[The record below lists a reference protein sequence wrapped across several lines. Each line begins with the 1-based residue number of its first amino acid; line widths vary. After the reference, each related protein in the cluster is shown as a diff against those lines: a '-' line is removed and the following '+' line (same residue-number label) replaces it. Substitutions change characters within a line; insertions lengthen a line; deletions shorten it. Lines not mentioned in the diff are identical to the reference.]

1 MNKRYLWV
9 ASALL
14 VLAGCAKSFEPAVEP
29 EPATN
34 TKAKDPWVLQDLSSQ
49 MKQGPA
55 EKHVLQA
62 DFAGTRSTVAMN
74 EAGTSASSVWSAG
87 DSFDMYALDAST
99 QDLYYSTF
107 TTVNGGADAHFT
119 TDSGIPESL
128 PKPYDVLYPGIEKYG
143 FAGEELVY
151 GLTLPTEQPAVPG
164 GIADG
169 LALSYTTAENLTD
182 AVHFKSLVSIVR
194 FKMRGSLVSKVKKV
208 SIKGTS
214 PLAGDAIGWPDG
226 EGSLEV
232 MQDIGFSGD
241 IHSRTV
247 TLAGDFVAGQDYFI
261 VLFPG
266 TQSSF
271 QMIFSDGEGHS
282 TSKKASEFTFPCGG
296 ILDFGTVDIG
306 DEFTDETGDTTPI
319 LYNQASADVPKP
331 VTIAVIPEGF
341 MASELDTYEMLAK
354 SAMDALMAT
363 EPFNH
368 YREYFNI
375 WILKAASNESGA
387 SITDGNGNVTTRRD
401 TYFGAGWGA
410 GDNDYGDMSADE
422 DVIFDFVSENCPDV
436 KQNIHPINEVPIL
449 MIINDSR
456 YGGICQSWSDGT
468 GYCMAP
474 VSYDGGTLMWGYPET
489 EAVSAT
495 ASASYSNM
503 RQVTDEELEELGINI
518 GDWRNTVVHEFGGH
532 CFSRL
537 GDEYWY
543 ESWSRKVNSIS
554 EHRWPVPYSLNISA
568 SATDPGWKADLLDD
582 DLNALSSLTEKDS
595 RYGRIGV
602 FQGAAVSMFNRWRSE
617 RVSCMIDNRFYFSTW
632 QRMIIVKRIMTLCG
646 GTFDTESFWAKDD
659 PTDPVR
665 DRTSGST
672 YGRKNMSLIRTVPT
686 LPPPVLH
693 ENSVEIGGAE

>member
-602 FQGAAVSMFNRWRSE
+602 FQGADVSMFNRWRSE
-617 RVSCMIDNRFYFSTW
+617 RISCMIDNRFYFSTW

-693 ENSVEIGGAE
+693 ENSVEIGRVE

>member
-306 DEFTDETGDTTPI
+306 DEFTDEAGDTTPI
-319 LYNQASADVPKP
+319 LYNQATADVPKP

-341 MASELDTYEMLAK
+341 TADELGTYEMLAK

-449 MIINDSR
+449 MIINDSPTAWR
-456 YGGICQSWSDGT
+456 RSP
-468 GYCMAP
+468 M
-474 VSYDGGTLMWGYPET
+474 T
-489 EAVSAT
+489 E
-495 ASASYSNM
+495 
-503 RQVTDEELEELGINI
+503 
-518 GDWRNTVVHEFGGH
+518 
-532 CFSRL
+532 
-537 GDEYWY
+537 
-543 ESWSRKVNSIS
+543 
-554 EHRWPVPYSLNISA
+554 
-568 SATDPGWKADLLDD
+568 
-582 DLNALSSLTEKDS
+582 
-595 RYGRIGV
+595 GR
-602 FQGAAVSMFNRWRSE
+602 
-617 RVSCMIDNRFYFSTW
+617 
-632 QRMIIVKRIMTLCG
+632 
-646 GTFDTESFWAKDD
+646 
-659 PTDPVR
+659 
-665 DRTSGST
+665 
-672 YGRKNMSLIRTVPT
+672 
-686 LPPPVLH
+686 
-693 ENSVEIGGAE
+693 

>member
-319 LYNQASADVPKP
+319 LYNQATADVPKP

-341 MASELDTYEMLAK
+341 TADELGTYEMLAK

-693 ENSVEIGGAE
+693 ENSVEIGRVE

>member
-29 EPATN
+29 EPAAN

-261 VLFPG
+261 VLLPG

-271 QMIFSDGEGHS
+271 QMVFSDGEGHS
-282 TSKKASEFTFPCGG
+282 TSKKASEFTFPRGG

-693 ENSVEIGGAE
+693 ENSVEIGRVE